1 MLIAE
6 NINNVNYNN
15 IIITHPIK
23 NNIQTNNNFYKIL
36 YSNDYATLNGIYCYF
51 KLENVTINNTQQSIF
66 FSNLENQNIINK
78 LIEIES
84 KLLNQHAKNK
94 EKSFKILEILNNNY
108 IKFSFIENLD
118 YNKNFY
124 YNKLNNINNINNLQ
138 TIKKIDIELII
149 KISGIWESNNVN
161 GLTFKFLSI
170 S

>member
-51 KLENVTINNTQQSIF
+51 KLENVTINKTQQSIF

-124 YNKLNNINNINNLQ
+124 YNKQNNINNLQ